1 MNRILLALLAIHV
14 AIGVTAVVWME
25 GQHAQRASEVAAIR
39 TLAEQDRAKTA
50 RIERD
55 VETMEARRA
64 GLRQNDRFVVELLAR
79 ERLGWVRHD
88 EIPVPKAP
96 AQ

>member
-1 MNRILLALLAIHV
+1 MNRILLVLLVIHAGGGAAAI
-14 AIGVTAVVWME
+14 VWIS
-25 GQHAQRASEVAAIR
+25 GQHAQRAAEVAAIR
-39 TLAEQDRAKTA
+39 TLTEQDRAKTV
-50 RIERD
+50 RIERE

-88 EIPVPKAP
+88 EIPVPKVP
-96 AQ
+96 QQ